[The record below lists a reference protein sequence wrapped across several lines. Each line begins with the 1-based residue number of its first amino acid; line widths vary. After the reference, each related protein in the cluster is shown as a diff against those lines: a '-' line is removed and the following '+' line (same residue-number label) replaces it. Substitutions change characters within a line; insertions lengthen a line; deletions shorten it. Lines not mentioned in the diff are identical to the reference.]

1 MNTKRKSPRDF
12 DQLIS
17 SIKLSEPWQGQLY
30 AITLA
35 IFDKGI
41 FTKQEFMLCFRK
53 NLNKMVE
60 LQSFDYD
67 DDFFLVW
74 LASLESIIIDL
85 KFGLPVELNGLKNKW
100 RTAFLNAQHG
110 KPVKFSSYLNRAE
123 KWNV

>member
-1 MNTKRKSPRDF
+1 MTTKKKSPRDF

-17 SIKLSEPWQGQLY
+17 LIKLSEPWQGHLY

-41 FTKQEFMLCFRK
+41 FTKQEFMLSFRK
-53 NLNKMVE
+53 HYSKKVK

-67 DDFFLVW
+67 VDFFLVW
-74 LASLESIIIDL
+74 LLSLESIIIDL
-85 KFGLPVELNGLKNKW
+85 KFGVPAELNGLKNKW

-110 KPVKFSSYLNRAE
+110 NPVKFSSL
-123 KWNV
+123 

>member
-41 FTKQEFMLCFRK
+41 FTKQDFMLCFRK
-53 NLNKMVE
+53 NLSKKVG
-60 LQSFDYD
+60 LQSLDYD
-67 DDFFLVW
+67 DDFFLAW
-74 LASLESIIIDL
+74 LVSLESIIIDL
-85 KFGLPVELNGLKNKW
+85 KLGLPVELNELKSKL

-110 KPVKFSSYLNRAE
+110 KPVKFSS
-123 KWNV
+123 